1 MDPDEVFKDSTT
13 LLEAMKE
20 ADALTRR
27 RHGDQVTLERAIFL
41 SWWCSKG
48 DCAFCYMSTQKGRAD
63 PKKARRHPA
72 SILCEAELMRRIG
85 WNVEFLSGGFGSYDA
100 RGINELAEMVAL
112 TTGRPVWLNV
122 GEMGAKD
129 LDILGEAVEGI
140 TGAVET
146 VNPKV
151 RKTACPSKPLEP
163 IIRMLKDAK
172 DRGFKTGI
180 TIVLGL
186 GESRGDLPA
195 LFDLM
200 GGLELDRVTYYTLN
214 PHHDT
219 PYADTPPPASL
230 YQAGVIAATRLRFP
244 GIKIIGGTWIDQL
257 SNIGPMLLAGANG
270 ITKYPFLEMFG
281 TRFGAKVENEVE
293 AAGRRLLGTFTD
305 LEVIRG
311 RKRLPEERDPVH
323 VLGYRAPKVSREAE
337 ARATALEEKKQL
349 RIESYLKEIDKRN

>member
-1 MDPDEVFKDSTT
+1 
-13 LLEAMKE
+13 
-20 ADALTRR
+20 
-27 RHGDQVTLERAIFL
+27 
-41 SWWCSKG
+41 
-48 DCAFCYMSTQKGRAD
+48 
-63 PKKARRHPA
+63 
-72 SILCEAELMRRIG
+72 
-85 WNVEFLSGGFGSYDA
+85 
-100 RGINELAEMVAL
+100 
-112 TTGRPVWLNV
+112 
-122 GEMGAKD
+122 
-129 LDILGEAVEGI
+129 
-140 TGAVET
+140 
-146 VNPKV
+146 
-151 RKTACPSKPLEP
+151 
-163 IIRMLKDAK
+163 
-172 DRGFKTGI
+172 
-180 TIVLGL
+180 
-186 GESRGDLPA
+186 
-195 LFDLM
+195 
-200 GGLELDRVTYYTLN
+200 LN